1 MSDKTAT
8 ILPLINTCLIGAV
21 VWMMVSADRPFGPQ
35 AASAAPGIPDA
46 GSQRQQLIRAIE
58 SLNAN
63 LGRLEQSLEGGQL
76 KIAVS
81 NVRELADAVGRA
93 SK

>member
-1 MSDKTAT
+1 
-8 ILPLINTCLIGAV
+8 GAV
-21 VWMMVSADRPFGPQ
+21 VWMLVSADRPFGPQ
-35 AASAAPGIPDA
+35 SASAAPGIPDA
-46 GSQRQQLIRAIE
+46 GSQRRQLITAIE
-58 SLNAN
+58 SLDTN
-63 LGRLEQSLEGGQL
+63 LERLRQSLEQGQL